1 MGVLLGLQ
9 QLALLAH
16 LGEAVAA
23 VNGTIGLG
31 LEGNLSLAATGSA
44 GGSEELTGATGAV
57 LASVTACLAALGLV
71 LEAALSV
78 ELLLTGSEGELVAA
92 LFTGQNLIFVHGI
105 SLSLTRAQVWYG
117 RWMIYC
123 DQLSLD
129 SPDVCRAILRRM
141 RWMALSTDFW
151 ERLYR

>member
-16 LGEAVAA
+16 LSEAVAA
-23 VNGTIGLG
+23 VNGTIRLG
-31 LEGNLSLAATGSA
+31 LEGNLSLTTA
-44 GGSEELTGATGAV
+44 GGAGGGEELTGATGGV
-57 LASVTACLAALGLV
+57 LAGIAAGLAALGLV

-123 DQLSLD
+123 DQLSLV